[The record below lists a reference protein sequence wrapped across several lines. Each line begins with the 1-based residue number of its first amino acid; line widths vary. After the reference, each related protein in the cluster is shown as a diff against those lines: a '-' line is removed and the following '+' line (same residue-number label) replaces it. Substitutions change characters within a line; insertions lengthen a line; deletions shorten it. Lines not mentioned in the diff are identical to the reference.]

1 MFFPPDL
8 PFEVLR
14 ALNGDRIVVMRP
26 EALLATRLTPEQC
39 RRACALLCDEEQD
52 PAPVG

>member
-1 MFFPPDL
+1 MSSPPDL

-14 ALNGDRIVVMRP
+14 APNGDRIFIVRP

-39 RRACALLCDEEQD
+39 RRACALLCDEESE
-52 PAPVG
+52 PTPVG